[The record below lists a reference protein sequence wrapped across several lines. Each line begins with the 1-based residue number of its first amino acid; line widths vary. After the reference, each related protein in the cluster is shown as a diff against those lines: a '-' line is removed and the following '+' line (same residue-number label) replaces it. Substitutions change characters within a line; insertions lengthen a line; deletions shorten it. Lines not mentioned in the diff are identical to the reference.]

1 MGIGKSSWKEAK
13 EKAKAAGKKIRQKEE
28 GPSPYN
34 TLMIKSFKR
43 VPVKGANE
51 IKPAGVV
58 KSSGSINAED
68 FKILQ
73 SRRDSAANYKNFG
86 VGSPANI
93 KRMCG
98 K

>member
-1 MGIGKSSWKEAK
+1 MALTGKQAK
-13 EKAKAAGKKIRQKEE
+13 LDKNNNG
-28 GPSPYN
+28 
-34 TLMIKSFKR
+34 
-43 VPVKGANE
+43 E
-51 IKPAGVV
+51 IDT
-58 KSSGSINAED
+58 ED

-73 SRRDSAANYKNFG
+73 ARRDSAANYKNYG

>member
-51 IKPAGVV
+51 ITGATAKITTAN
-58 KSSGSINAED
+58 ITNANITNATKD
-68 FKILQ
+68 I
-73 SRRDSAANYKNFG
+73 NFG
-86 VGSPANI
+86 
-93 KRMCG
+93 R
-98 K
+98 

>member
-1 MGIGKSSWKEAK
+1 MALKGNQAK
-13 EKAKAAGKKIRQKEE
+13 LDM
-28 GPSPYN
+28 N
-34 TLMIKSFKR
+34 
-43 VPVKGANE
+43 N
-51 IKPAGVV
+51 
-58 KSSGSINAED
+58 SGNIDAED

-73 SRRDSAANYKNFG
+73 SRRDSAANYKNYG